1 MKNII
6 IAFIFAFGLNV
17 SSALSENKY
26 GLEIGW
32 GYIPGL
38 EDDAKSIGQSL
49 ANSLG
54 STVTLTTDTGAIVLR
69 GFGQMPIDEKLA
81 LEGGVFFSGDVDT
94 KFTYSGGSTTIT
106 QDVSGFDLSLLYEIT
121 DGILLKGG
129 FHSSE
134 VDGAATITLGGAS
147 ASVTTSDSG
156 TSGLIGV
163 ETADNSQWTFSL
175 VYYEGLGGLDDS
187 DLTLISGKYTF

>member
-94 KFTYSGGSTTIT
+94 KFTYSGGSTTIS
-106 QDVSGFDLSLLYEIT
+106 QDMSGFDLSLLYEIT

-134 VDGAATITLGGAS
+134 VNGAATVSLGGAT
-147 ASVTTSDSG
+147 ASLTTSDSG
-156 TSGLIGV
+156 TSGLIGI
-163 ETADNSQWTFSL
+163 ETVDNSQWAFSL

>member
-1 MKNII
+1 MKDII

-134 VDGAATITLGGAS
+134 VNGAATVSLGGAT
-147 ASVTTSDSG
+147 ASLTTSDSG
-156 TSGLIGV
+156 TSGLIGI
-163 ETADNSQWTFSL
+163 ETVDNSQWAFSL

>member
-69 GFGQMPIDEKLA
+69 GFGMMPIDEKLA

-134 VDGAATITLGGAS
+134 VNGAATVSLGGAT
-147 ASVTTSDSG
+147 ASLTTSDSG
-156 TSGLIGV
+156 TSGLIGI
-163 ETADNSQWTFSL
+163 ETVDNSQWAFSL

>member
-38 EDDAKSIGQSL
+38 EDDAKSIGQAL

-54 STVTLTTDTGAIVLR
+54 STVTLETDTGAIVLR
-69 GFGQMPIDEKLA
+69 GFGQMPIDEKLT

-94 KFTYSGGSTTIT
+94 KFTYSGGSTTIS

-129 FHSSE
+129 LHSSE

-156 TSGLIGV
+156 TSGLIGI
-163 ETADNSQWTFSL
+163 ETVDNSQWTFSL

>member
-134 VDGAATITLGGAS
+134 VNGAATVSLGGAT
-147 ASVTTSDSG
+147 ASLTTSDSG
-156 TSGLIGV
+156 TSGLIGI
-163 ETADNSQWTFSL
+163 ETVDNSQWAFSL

>member
-134 VDGAATITLGGAS
+134 VNGAATVSLGGAT
-147 ASVTTSDSG
+147 ASLTTSDSG

-163 ETADNSQWTFSL
+163 ETVDNSQWAFSL

>member
-1 MKNII
+1 MKNIL
-6 IAFIFAFGLNV
+6 IAFIFTFFFNV
-17 SSALSENKY
+17 SSAISENKY
-26 GLEIGW
+26 GLEVGW

-38 EDDAKSIGQSL
+38 EDDAKSIGQEL

-54 STVTLTTDTGAIVLR
+54 STVTLETDTGAIVLR
-69 GFGQMPIDEKLA
+69 GFGQMPIDEKLT
-81 LEGGVFFSGDVDT
+81 LEGGVFISGDVDT
-94 KFTYSGGSTTIT
+94 KFTYSGGSTTIS
-106 QDVSGFDLSLLYEIT
+106 QDVFGFDLSLLYEIT
-121 DGILLKGG
+121 DGILVKGG

-134 VDGAATITLGGAS
+134 VDGAASITLGSAS

-156 TSGLIGV
+156 TSGLIGI

-187 DLTLISGKYTF
+187 DLTLFSGKYTF